1 MIKPEPLLVRRIII
15 SAICVILF
23 AGRLISPAAAQTTV
37 SPANAPPTWAQFAKL
52 VKYHF
57 EEGLSSNDPI
67 SARFRVYLKAQAG
80 ASDGPPDT
88 LTVAVWIRPDGTVDR
103 VSFPPFGDAG
113 ATKDLT
119 KILTGAKIG
128 EAPPPD
134 LAQPIRLRFKLTP
147 K

>member
-1 MIKPEPLLVRRIII
+1 MTKPEPSLVRRVII
-15 SAICVILF
+15 STGCVALI
-23 AGRLISPAAAQTTV
+23 AGCFVSPAAAQTTV

-52 VKYHF
+52 VKYRF
-57 EEGLSSNDPI
+57 EEGLSSDDPI

-88 LTVAVWIRPDGTVDR
+88 LTVAIWIKPDGAIER

-128 EAPPPD
+128 EAPPAD
-134 LAQPIRLRFKLTP
+134 LVQPIRLRFKLTP
-147 K
+147 H

>member
-1 MIKPEPLLVRRIII
+1 MTKPKPFLVRRIMF
-15 SAICVILF
+15 SAVCLALL
-23 AGRLISPAAAQTTV
+23 AGRLVSPVTAQTTV

-52 VKYHF
+52 VEYHF
-57 EEGLSSNDPI
+57 EEGLSSDDPI

-88 LTVAVWIRPDGTVDR
+88 LTVAVWIKPDGTIDR

-134 LAQPIRLRFKLTP
+134 LVQPIRLRFKLAP
-147 K
+147 H